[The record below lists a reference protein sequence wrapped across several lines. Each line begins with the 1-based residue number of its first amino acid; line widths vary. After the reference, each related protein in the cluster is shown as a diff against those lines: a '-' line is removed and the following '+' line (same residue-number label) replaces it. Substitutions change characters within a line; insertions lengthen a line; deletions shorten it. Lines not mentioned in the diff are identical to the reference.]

1 MTAMARV
8 LVVDD
13 DHDIADS
20 MCALVEARGHSVQVA
35 YDSEEALRLARES
48 DFDIGFLDIM
58 MPGRSGVEN
67 LFELKRLQP
76 DMTCYIMTGFSVTSL
91 IEQAL
96 ADGVLGILHKPVF
109 PEDVLALLAKPSG
122 GSLLIADEDGDLASS
137 LAPALN
143 KAGWPTIAARSFADV
158 EVKAADHHIDALIL
172 DIDAPMLGSMEVCA
186 KLWRMG
192 KELPTLVITG
202 EAQEWSDAARGSVCH
217 LFKPVDP
224 AMILALIDR
233 TRRKL
238 RVAP

>member
-1 MTAMARV
+1 MTGTARV
-8 LVVDD
+8 LIVDD

-20 MCALVEARGHSVQVA
+20 LCALVEARGHCVRVA
-35 YDSEEALRLARES
+35 YDGEEALRLARES

-58 MPGRSGVEN
+58 MPGRNGVES

-76 DMTCYIMTGFSVTSL
+76 EMTCYMMTGFSVTNL

-96 ADGVLGILHKPVF
+96 VGGALGILHKPVF
-109 PEDVLALLAKPSG
+109 PEDVLALLPRPTG

-137 LAPALN
+137 LAPSLN
-143 KAGWPTIAARSFADV
+143 KAGWPTIATRSFADV
-158 EVKAADHHIDALIL
+158 EVKAIDHHIDALIL
-172 DIDAPMLGSMEVCA
+172 DIDAPMLGSMEVCTR
-186 KLWRMG
+186 LWRMG
-192 KELPTLVITG
+192 KELPTVVITG
-202 EAQEWSDAARGSVCH
+202 EAPEWSDAERGSVCH

-238 RVAP
+238 RVAQ